1 MGFKGGAVKGQKNIL
16 LNKCLLDL
24 IMLSKEKILQTV
36 NELPEQF
43 SIEDLFERII
53 LLQKIELGLEQSKS
67 GRVLSTGQARERLK
81 KWLLK

>member
-1 MGFKGGAVKGQKNIL
+1 MAFKGGEVKGQKNIL